1 MVSYIWRSASSN
13 TLASDKRGTRSAAGT
28 DVITFSAENVS
39 SGKYL
44 HQTQLDLVVAIGE
57 NEKPK
62 GNVNELQDT
71 FLDSITWTL
80 TGSVVAETGNSS
92 VFQKIKEWLIEGK
105 TDTVF
110 TKGRFG
116 LELDDIDSYDLVPT
130 GTGATPEQPKGYVLT
145 NWRWIRDGETPGK
158 ASFVATLRF
167 NGDIGK
173 NTTTPKYDWTAN
185 YS

>member
-71 FLDSITWTL
+71 FLDLS
-80 TGSVVAETGNSS
+80 
-92 VFQKIKEWLIEGK
+92 LIH
-105 TDTVF
+105 
-110 TKGRFG
+110 
-116 LELDDIDSYDLVPT
+116 I
-130 GTGATPEQPKGYVLT
+130 
-145 NWRWIRDGETPGK
+145 
-158 ASFVATLRF
+158 
-167 NGDIGK
+167 
-173 NTTTPKYDWTAN
+173 
-185 YS
+185 